1 MSESKQFRPR
11 PTHLLRVDSSLER
24 QSDPPTLL
32 LSECVGILITSLQL
46 LGCDYPLAV
55 NCTWNASTS
64 SAQLVSYA
72 AQHPIDVFCLEVVNA
87 TSVARRPGRSGVE
100 PIIQSL
106 GRISLRWINKH
117 IYSIRER
124 KRSPR
129 RKGTDEGEDDDL
141 LRRNFFS

>member
-1 MSESKQFRPR
+1 M
-11 PTHLLRVDSSLER
+11 
-24 QSDPPTLL
+24 
-32 LSECVGILITSLQL
+32 GILITSLQL
-46 LGCDYPLAV
+46 LCCDYPLAV

-87 TSVARRPGRSGVE
+87 TSVARRPGGSGVE

-117 IYSIRER
+117 IYSIRE
-124 KRSPR
+124 KEVSSP
-129 RKGTDEGEDDDL
+129 KDDKTDEGEDDDL